1 MSRVSLDV
9 TGWLLQES
17 TVSLTSL
24 AGADS
29 TRSGSFGQHL
39 EQAQRSTGASRDAY
53 SAPGDGNSP
62 RPTERSAEEYRQ
74 HSPCED
80 SSRPPRSESSD
91 ADSRPASATED
102 HAESPSSQNVA
113 EDSQD
118 AGPEHQQ
125 EESLDDRRDHEKEQD
140 HASDAAAAGV
150 AVPAAQV
157 AADRAEKA
165 PRPGRGVKSAAV
177 GDSDPADGKPAAA
190 KAAAKKP
197 AGKDEN
203 AAADPTSAAAQ
214 TSESGAASL
223 AAVDGV
229 SDAGGGVPPEENAGD
244 DPNAKTAILAAQ
256 ALANSGGASTASTG
270 NAPAADAQTKPV
282 DAAAQVASAVSA
294 LRQEDAAEGRAAG
307 SGGRRT
313 GLRPGERIAGES
325 QTSGSEVQVAS
336 VAADAPLL
344 DAAVPPADSGP
355 AEAVPAAAGN
365 GPKVQTSQ
373 GPTNLVHDAKAAD
386 PVPAGSLQASASDGS
401 GQPNEEAAKSDA
413 ADRARFV
420 QRVAQAFESAADRAG
435 QVRLRLH
442 PPELGSLRLDL
453 TVRNGLMN
461 ARLETETESARNML
475 LQELPALKER
485 LAEHQIK
492 VESFDI
498 QWQGQAQGGLSQH
511 PGDQTR
517 WQTPSAGYAPGTP
530 GSTRNGAAPEAAAAP
545 RRISP
550 GTSFDVV
557 I

>member
-39 EQAQRSTGASRDAY
+39 EQAQRSTGASRDTY
-53 SAPGDGNSP
+53 SVPGDGNSP

-74 HSPCED
+74 QSPCED
-80 SSRPPRSESSD
+80 SARPRSESSD
-91 ADSRPASATED
+91 ADSRPVSETED

-118 AGPEHQQ
+118 ADSDRQQ
-125 EESLDDRRDHEKEQD
+125 ESSLDDQRDHEKDQD
-140 HASDAAAAGV
+140 HASEAAAAGA
-150 AVPAAQV
+150 AVPAAQA

-165 PRPGRGVKSAAV
+165 PRAGRGVKSAAV
-177 GDSDPADGKPAAA
+177 DDSDPAGGKPAAT
-190 KAAAKKP
+190 KAAAKRL

-203 AAADPTSAAAQ
+203 AAADPTSAAAP
-214 TSESGAASL
+214 TTEPGAASL
-223 AAVDGV
+223 SAVDGV
-229 SDAGGGVPPEENAGD
+229 PAAGGGGSPAENAGD

-256 ALANSGGASTASTG
+256 ALANSGGASAASAG
-270 NAPAADAQTKPV
+270 NDPAADAQTKPV
-282 DAAAQVASAVSA
+282 GKAAQVASAASA
-294 LRQEDAAEGRAAG
+294 LRQRDAAE
-307 SGGRRT
+307 SGDRRT
-313 GLRPGERIAGES
+313 GLQPGERIAGES
-325 QTSGSEVQVAS
+325 QTADSELQVAT
-336 VAADAPLL
+336 VTADAPLL
-344 DAAVPPADSGP
+344 DAAVSPADSGP
-355 AEAVPAAAGN
+355 TETVPAAAGN
-365 GPKVQTSQ
+365 GLKVQTSQ
-373 GPTNLVHDAKAAD
+373 DPTNLVHDAKAAD
-386 PVPAGSLQASASDGS
+386 PASTGKLQASASDGS

-517 WQTPSAGYAPGTP
+517 WQTPLAGHAPGTP
-530 GSTRNGAAPEAAAAP
+530 GGARNGAAPEAAAAP

>member
-9 TGWLLQES
+9 AGWLLQES
-17 TVSLTSL
+17 SVSLTSL

-29 TRSGSFGQHL
+29 TRGGSFGQHL
-39 EQAQRSTGASRDAY
+39 EQAQRSTSSSRDAY

-62 RPTERSAEEYRQ
+62 RLAERPAEDRRQ
-74 HSPCED
+74 QSPCED
-80 SSRPPRSESSD
+80 SARPRSESSD
-91 ADSRPASATED
+91 ADSRPAPATED

-113 EDSQD
+113 EDSRD
-118 AGPEHQQ
+118 ADSERQQ
-125 EESLDDRRDHEKEQD
+125 EGSLDDQRDHEKDQD
-140 HASDAAAAGV
+140 HASEAGAAGAAAAQ
-150 AVPAAQV
+150 A
-157 AADRAEKA
+157 AADRTEKTSRPGGSEKA
-165 PRPGRGVKSAAV
+165 DAI
-177 GDSDPADGKPAAA
+177 GDLDPASGKPAA
-190 KAAAKKP
+190 KRGSRKKP
-197 AGKDEN
+197 AGKDDN
-203 AAADPTSAAAQ
+203 AAAHPASAADQ
-214 TSESGAASL
+214 TSQPGTASPV
-223 AAVDGV
+223 AIDGIP
-229 SDAGGGVPPEENAGD
+229 DAGGEASPTENAGD

-256 ALANSGGASTASTG
+256 ALANSGGASAASAG
-270 NAPAADAQTKPV
+270 NDPATDAQTKPV
-282 DAAAQVASAVSA
+282 GAAAQVASAVSA
-294 LRQEDAAEGRAAG
+294 LPQEDAAEGRAAG
-307 SGGRRT
+307 SGGRRA
-313 GLRPGERIAGES
+313 GGRPGERIAGES
-325 QTSGSEVQVAS
+325 QTAASEAQVAS
-336 VAADAPLL
+336 VDADAALL
-344 DAAVPPADSGP
+344 DEAASPADPGP
-355 AEAVPAAAGN
+355 TKADPATAGN
-365 GPKVQTSQ
+365 GPKAQTSQ
-373 GPTNLVHDAKAAD
+373 GPTNLTHGAKMAD
-386 PVPAGSLQASASDGS
+386 PAPAGNLQASASDGT
-401 GQPNEEAAKSDA
+401 GQQSEEAAKSDA

-517 WQTPSAGYAPGTP
+517 WQTPSAGYAPGTS
-530 GSTRNGAAPEAAAAP
+530 GNARNGAAAESAAAP